1 MELERV
7 GLRNGSYPLDWI
19 ISGSFK
25 SVITMI
31 ENHFEGF
38 IDKNNLFQEF
48 DINPSYYYNKA
59 CNVHFYHDFSPY
71 KSLDCQYDYFAKKYS
86 RRIDRFYETVKHPT
100 IFIRY
105 CMNLEDLEYI
115 KINQQQILTL
125 LKTFNSQNEIIYI
138 AHTGKH
144 FDIENIY
151 YVEKDVGDGVAR
163 TFLKKLPE
171 LREHLTACSILT
183 YNIGCNLKR
192 YRKKKIKKVFRKL
205 LTKFTA
211 FLHLKPYY
219 HYQQYEE
226 LKNYE

>member
-1 MELERV
+1 
-7 GLRNGSYPLDWI
+7 
-19 ISGSFK
+19 
-25 SVITMI
+25 
-31 ENHFEGF
+31 
-38 IDKNNLFQEF
+38 
-48 DINPSYYYNKA
+48 
-59 CNVHFYHDFSPY
+59 
-71 KSLDCQYDYFAKKYS
+71 
-86 RRIDRFYETVKHPT
+86 
-100 IFIRY
+100 
-105 CMNLEDLEYI
+105 MNLEDLEYI
-115 KINQQQILTL
+115 KINQQQIRTL